1 MPLKEM
7 TAVELLEQAG
17 ESPARVATISQLVE
31 LRRQSRTGI
40 TLIDRELQETPLPY
54 ASLAAGARS
63 VAANLFRA
71 GVRSGDR
78 VGVFASTS
86 APTLTALFGIWRAGA
101 VPVNLPLPRRVSQ
114 LAAFRREVAERIEF
128 AGCSLVV
135 VDDNVRAIVDKSL
148 PAPAVECSRL
158 LREADDPPPTTT
170 DGDAVAYLQ
179 FTSGTTGKSRAVTLT
194 HRQILTNVAATLAHM
209 RPNMTEHPDA
219 DVAEWLHVSWLP
231 LFHDMGLMTVVGA
244 VFIDRQLVLQPPEEF
259 LRQPYSWLEA
269 LSRYRAT
276 TTWAPNFAYAIA
288 ARGLTN
294 QARQL
299 DLSHLQVA
307 GNGAEAIDVDTMMQ
321 FTAAGAR
328 HGLRP
333 EVGMAMYGLAEATVA
348 VCLGDVGSPISTD
361 VISRSA
367 LEQHRVA
374 LPVAQG
380 SPDTKT
386 LVVCGHPISEV
397 EVAIIDERTGEFL
410 EKRAV
415 GEICVRGPS
424 VMQGYWRSREDT
436 AAVLHDGWLHTGDL
450 GYLIPSGLV
459 VCGRIKDMIIVAGR
473 NIYPED
479 YERVTNAVAGARSS
493 AAFAVHDAEQ
503 MVVVVEPEDARADPL
518 QLGRLA
524 MTELACQLGLAPH
537 VVVVVKRGAI
547 PMTSSGKIRR
557 GQCRELYA
565 DGTLPVLAHISDYL

>member
-1 MPLKEM
+1 MTFKEI
-7 TAVELLEQAG
+7 TAVQLLERAG

-31 LRRQSRTGI
+31 LRRDSRAGI

-54 ASLAAGARS
+54 STLAAGARS
-63 VAANLFRA
+63 VAANLSRA
-71 GVRSGDR
+71 GVQPGDR

-86 APTLTALFGIWRAGA
+86 APALTTLFGIWRAGA

-114 LAAFRREVAERIEF
+114 LAAFRREVAERIDF

-135 VDDNVRAIVDKSL
+135 VDDNLRAVVDESL
-148 PAPAVECSRL
+148 PAPAVACSRL
-158 LREADDPPPTTT
+158 VCEADEPPPTTI

-209 RPNMTEHPDA
+209 RPNLTGHPDA

-244 VFIDRQLVLQPPEEF
+244 VFIDRRLVLQPPEEF
-259 LRQPYSWLEA
+259 LRQPYSWLDA

-288 ARGLTN
+288 ARGLTS

-307 GNGAEAIDVDTMMQ
+307 GNGAEAIDVDTMTK
-321 FTAAGAR
+321 FTAEGAR

-348 VCLGDVGSPISTD
+348 VCLGEVGAPICTD
-361 VISRSA
+361 VVSRSA
-367 LEQHRVA
+367 LEQRRVA
-374 LPVAQG
+374 TPVDEG
-380 SPDTKT
+380 SPDAKT

-397 EVAIIDERTGEFL
+397 EVAIIDERTGECV
-410 EKRAV
+410 EERVV

-424 VMQGYWRSREDT
+424 VMQGYWRSREETDS
-436 AAVLHDGWLHTGDL
+436 ALHDGWLHTGDL

-479 YERVTNAVAGARSS
+479 YEQVANSVAGVRCS
-493 AAFAVHDAEQ
+493 ATFALRDAQQ
-503 MVVVVEPEDARADPL
+503 MVVALEPDDALADAH
-518 QLGRLA
+518 QLGRKV
-524 MTELACQLGLAPH
+524 MTELARQVGLTPH
-537 VVVVVKRGAI
+537 AVIVVKRGAI
-547 PMTSSGKIRR
+547 PVTSSGKIRR

-565 DGTLPVLAHISDYL
+565 DGSLPVLADVSDYL